1 MSSEEQPP
9 PPADVDPTL
18 TVPPSDSQPA
28 AAAAAAA
35 DVPVPPTDPRI
46 HANPPQSDTPT
57 APSSQLPPAAEA
69 SSIILSPIPK
79 KSNVSSDQI
88 AQSPSSQT
96 RSNSFDGT
104 SSLNLPEGVVLPPTV
119 TPELIN
125 KVTGSLKIAFFQLS
139 PSQMNELLSEYDE
152 AIRTK
157 GSEIRSHE
165 AYFFG
170 VLKRYRT
177 LHQRSMVDKTAIP
190 QGDKLTDRVLARLD
204 LLVQSGYCTAQELDM
219 KVKTKLKMLPEL
231 DALNAIDE
239 INAVPRAEIRNFGS
253 YFMGILNRYMRG
265 ERQNQQR
272 GGGNKMH
279 QNQRFGQMP
288 PMMHGQQHAGPVDPR
303 FSHYGRTGGNSHHG
317 RDDRDSRSRRHDDD
331 DRRSSRYGRSDD
343 RDRRHR
349 RRRTRSR
356 SYSSSR
362 SRSTSSEYRRRRSRS
377 RSRDRSRRHRDS
389 RRSSSHRDSNRH
401 PGAPYGMGAPGM
413 LPPPPPPPP
422 RRPNMPMQ
430 MGQQMPGLLPGQT
443 QMMPAGGMQQPVQ
456 PQQMGMG
463 QQGQYYQQPQLAQQQ
478 PMYSNNNVSQQVQS
492 VNNAALGQAL
502 MPQGMMGMQARGSQ
516 VNRPPMSQNQGQL
529 PLDILALADKA
540 SQALSSVQPPANPNF
555 PPPPMQQ
562 QSFQQKNFASEQ
574 DLSTLVQYAL
584 QNLRTTGHVEQQ
596 LDGKI
601 CSMLKRLPEHAALQA
616 LETFSSCE
624 VSKMRS
630 KGGYLAGILKK
641 ELVKLGL

>member
-1 MSSEEQPP
+1 MSSEEPP
-9 PPADVDPTL
+9 PPTDVDPTL
-18 TVPPSDSQPA
+18 TVPSAPEPQP
-28 AAAAAAA
+28 AAA
-35 DVPVPPTDPRI
+35 DVPAPPTDPRPSA
-46 HANPPQSDTPT
+46 HENPPQSDTPT
-57 APSSQLPPAAEA
+57 APSQPPPAADV

-79 KSNVSSDQI
+79 KSSVSSDQI

-96 RSNSFDGT
+96 RSDSFDGT
-104 SSLNLPEGVVLPPTV
+104 SLNLPEGVVLPPTV
-119 TPELIN
+119 TPELLN
-125 KVTGSLKIAFFQLS
+125 KVTGSLKIAFYQLS
-139 PSQMNELLSEYDE
+139 SSQMNELLNEYDE

-170 VLKRYRT
+170 VLKRYRN
-177 LHQRSMVDKTAIP
+177 LHQRSLADKTVIP

-204 LLVQSGYCTAQELDM
+204 LLVQSGYCTAEELDM
-219 KVKTKLKMLPEL
+219 KVKSKLKMLSES

-265 ERQNQQR
+265 EKHNQQR
-272 GGGNKMH
+272 GGGNKMT

-288 PMMHGQQHAGPVDPR
+288 AMMYGQQHAGPVDPR
-303 FSHYGRTGGNSHHG
+303 FSHYGRTNSTSQYG
-317 RDDRDSRSRRHDDD
+317 RDDRDKRSRRYDDD

-349 RRRTRSR
+349 RRRSRSR

-362 SRSTSSEYRRRRSRS
+362 SRSTSSEYRRRSRS

-389 RRSSSHRDSNRH
+389 RRSSSHRDSKNRH
-401 PGAPYGMGAPGM
+401 TSAPYGMSAAPGM
-413 LPPPPPPPP
+413 LQPPPPPPP

-430 MGQQMPGLLPGQT
+430 MGQQMQGLLPGQT
-443 QMMPAGGMQQPVQ
+443 QMMAGGMQQPVQ
-456 PQQMGMG
+456 QQQMGMG
-463 QQGQYYQQPQLAQQQ
+463 QQGQYYQQPQLAQHQ
-478 PMYSNNNVSQQVQS
+478 PMYSNSNVSQSVQS
-492 VNNAALGQAL
+492 MNNAALGQAL

-516 VNRPPMSQNQGQL
+516 VNRPPMSQNQGQV

-540 SQALSSVQPPANPNF
+540 SQALSGVQPPVPSPMANPNF
-555 PPPPMQQ
+555 PPPP
-562 QSFQQKNFASEQ
+562 SFQQNNFASEQ

-584 QNLRTTGHVEQQ
+584 QNLRTTGHVEQQQ

-616 LETFSSCE
+616 LETFSSCD

>member
-18 TVPPSDSQPA
+18 TVPPSDLQP
-28 AAAAAAA
+28 AAAAAA

-57 APSSQLPPAAEA
+57 APSSQPPPAAEA

-177 LHQRSMVDKTAIP
+177 LHQRSMLDKTAIP

-279 QNQRFGQMP
+279 HNQRFGQMP
-288 PMMHGQQHAGPVDPR
+288 PMMHGQQHAGPVDPVSLITEEAAVILTTEEMIGIVEVGAMMTMIEGAAGMGEVMIEIGAIDAAGR
-303 FSHYGRTGGNSHHG
+303 GAEVTAVVVAEVRALNIGDAVVEAVPEIDLDVIVIPGVVLRIVTRTGIQA
-317 RDDRDSRSRRHDDD
+317 
-331 DRRSSRYGRSDD
+331 
-343 RDRRHR
+343 
-349 RRRTRSR
+349 
-356 SYSSSR
+356 
-362 SRSTSSEYRRRRSRS
+362 
-377 RSRDRSRRHRDS
+377 
-389 RRSSSHRDSNRH
+389 
-401 PGAPYGMGAPGM
+401 APYGMGAPGM

-422 RRPNMPMQ
+422 RRPNIPMQ

-443 QMMPAGGMQQPVQ
+443 QMMPACGMQQ